1 MSSGLKKYEA
11 AVKLNT
17 GEVVVYHNINTGLY
31 KFHQFLCD
39 KFSSNQKWVYYK
51 VRRKQTKEIIGTY
64 RNSVPG
70 KRLNVVEV
78 ETKMTANPNQTG
90 FFIPITFFRND
101 FEIVRNIFLSVTQI
115 INLTE
120 KIILIPEWLFDKAI
134 ENAQEEL
141 YHYYLSK
148 NHQIIKSEIILGD
161 IKIDKKIIMQ
171 GGREE
176 EKPELNYP

>member
-1 MSSGLKKYEA
+1 MSTTLKRYEA

-17 GEVVVYHNINTGLY
+17 KQVVVYHNINTGLY

-39 KFSSNQKWVYYK
+39 KFSSDQKWLYYK

-64 RNSVPG
+64 RNSLPS
-70 KRLNVVEV
+70 KRLNVVEI
-78 ETKMTANPNQTG
+78 ETERISNPNKTG
-90 FFIPITFFRND
+90 FFIPIIFVRDN
-101 FEIVRNIFLSVTQI
+101 FEIIRNIFLSENQI
-115 INLTE
+115 ITLTE
-120 KIILIPEWLFDKAI
+120 KTILIPDWLFNKAI

-141 YHYYLSK
+141 YQYYLSK